1 MFTRHLAWPFLL
13 VSLIPAR
20 AVTTETLAPGVYHD
34 TYRLSDP
41 NLVHVIRMDL
51 SHPEYKL
58 QLGFAQKQRNYTAKE
73 GVSVISP
80 CYEAA
85 GRAVS

>member
-1 MFTRHLAWPFLL
+1 MFTHRLALPLLL
-13 VSLIPAR
+13 VCLSPAR

-34 TYRLSDP
+34 TYALSDP
-41 NLVHVIRMDL
+41 NVVHVIRMDL